1 MSKMNYVSALD
12 IAGTPLLWME
22 PREAMHH
29 HAACKVAWGLDT
41 ELAVFRG
48 GISRKGVRS
57 QLPTRLVIALA
68 KNEVMVKW
76 AREILPLKYDNRMLF
91 KRDQYLCAYCGD
103 PFGRRELTRKRNRT
117 PEEATLPL
125 HYVPYSPCRS
135 EYFILSGRLIL
146 ADQKAYLLARATRA
160 CT

>member
-76 AREILPLKYDNRMLF
+76 AREILPLKYDNR
-91 KRDQYLCAYCGD
+91 
-103 PFGRRELTRKRNRT
+103 T
-117 PEEATLPL
+117 PEEARLPL